1 MRRSI
6 LDDADDSLRRRS
18 GANGSS
24 AAAGPAPNRA
34 TAADASDRLAACSN
48 VSSRA
53 ASATVGTMSD
63 SYDDGMRDRALADVD
78 SSGLVD
84 QGSDSWVTRGHVM
97 FSRFPTIYPNDGE
110 SPNAF
115 FVAVMTLKCNESAPT
130 LQM

>member
-6 LDDADDSLRRRS
+6 LNDADDSLRRRS
-18 GANGSS
+18 DANGSS

-97 FSRFPTIYPNDGE
+97 FSRFPTIYLNDEE
-110 SPNAF
+110 SSNAF
-115 FVAVMTLKCNESAPT
+115 FVAVMTLKCNESALT
-130 LQM
+130 LQL